1 MQHNISHPHFH
12 NNVPQKSGSIDFE
25 EYVFFIEQIKKVEET
40 HNNKRRR
47 HSVMKVS
54 TQLDSLSSSCEHIR
68 PQMKKKKS
76 TRSSRLLDVKFLK
89 NFTTKHDLFD
99 VDEDKSLSRVN
110 KSKPRDER
118 SRKLRFFDVEVRKYE
133 ITVSDNP
140 GVKAGYGRC
149 N

>member
-1 MQHNISHPHFH
+1 
-12 NNVPQKSGSIDFE
+12 
-25 EYVFFIEQIKKVEET
+25 
-40 HNNKRRR
+40 
-47 HSVMKVS
+47 
-54 TQLDSLSSSCEHIR
+54 
-68 PQMKKKKS
+68 MKKKKS

-110 KSKPRDER
+110 KNKPRDER

-140 GVKAGYGRC
+140 GVKAGVAIEVSWEK
-149 N
+149 